1 MHTNHRKTV
10 YVTDIFRLKFVQQV
24 IRSLKKAMQPAV
36 TDTQISY
43 TVPNS
48 VTATSAPDS
57 VPSIFVGERM
67 IVYGILRSSSPLTES
82 QEGSIR
88 LSGDLLGAKIE
99 HNMKFQVPVSVTKES
114 VSQVSTIHHLAAK
127 KLIKE
132 MELNTSSR
140 KNNAELI
147 QLSCNSNVIC
157 SKTAFIAIDEE
168 RKEAVKGSLET
179 WDILADEDYEYVCS
193 ALTCTMP
200 QMYALHRADPPPPPG
215 AGFKMKSAAPCMK
228 SSSMPIKFPGELLA
242 KHSQAI
248 SDISSESGDDDDDM
262 GCDTSEVPAIISS
275 GSALKN
281 PLSIIIN
288 LQLADGSWELSKDLA
303 DVVGQPTTTIQEA
316 CPVPC
321 KGATYMYAIWAT
333 VIVLSYLKLRQLNF
347 KDEWELVALKA
358 ETWIKK
364 QNLPQGCSI
373 QVLREKSTAFFS

>member
-1 MHTNHRKTV
+1 
-10 YVTDIFRLKFVQQV
+10 
-24 IRSLKKAMQPAV
+24 MQPAV

-43 TVPNS
+43 TVPNG

-67 IVYGILRSSSPLTES
+67 IVYGILRPSSSLSEP

-99 HNMKFQVPVSVTKES
+99 HNMKFQVPVSVAKERA
-114 VSQVSTIHHLAAK
+114 SQVSTIHHLAAK

-157 SKTAFIAIDEE
+157 SQTAFIAIDEE
-168 RKEAVKGSLET
+168 RKEAVKGSVET
-179 WDILADEDYEYVCS
+179 WDILADEDDEALQLCFGNVQPQSLTAS
-193 ALTCTMP
+193 AP
-200 QMYALHRADPPPPPG
+200 HMYAKAAPPPAARRSKCAPR
-215 AGFKMKSAAPCMK
+215 MKSR
-228 SSSMPIKFPGELLA
+228 SMLTKFSGKLLA
-242 KHSQAI
+242 KRSQLSADT
-248 SDISSESGDDDDDM
+248 SFDTYGDDDDM
-262 GCDTSEVPAIISS
+262 GYGLFEDSVISS
-275 GSALKN
+275 GSASKN
-281 PLSIIIN
+281 PLSMIIN

-303 DVVGQPTTTIQEA
+303 DVVGQLITTIKEA

-321 KGATYMYAIWAT
+321 KGAMYAIWAT
-333 VIVLSYLKLRQLNF
+333 IIVLSYLQLRQSNF